1 MKATIS
7 GNRGLTTMRIRTK
20 VSLLTSGIAALSAI
34 ALGLVATLT
43 SIGFL
48 RENAMRYA
56 DLMTERQSTV
66 LISRFESAT
75 ELVRSLGTVIGL
87 YDSIPE
93 ANRYDFID
101 MLMRRA
107 LERNPD
113 ILSTWLV
120 TEPDAIGSAS
130 YIADRTG
137 LTPDGRYAAV
147 FSREGNQIIASTIDD
162 YADPEQNSY
171 YTIPLASSSARV
183 LEPYLDDLGDGNEV
197 LMSSVAMPINLVG
210 QTLGVVGVDISL
222 DSLKSLSGQVGQYE
236 GSYSFVTT
244 TEPTLVVHPKEELIG
259 KDMFEVGNFTP
270 EHEQQLRD
278 AFATFQPAS
287 LIRTSVGT
295 NLKSYQ
301 RFLPAR
307 FTGTPDAWYFGSSVP
322 LRQAVSGAYL
332 VVLYIGFATLVILAL
347 AVLFSNLLGRS
358 IARPVALLAEG
369 AARMA
374 EERDLGAELLSG
386 GRSRDEASA
395 AVSSFG
401 ALVGEF
407 RDFVL
412 ATRERAE
419 ELQDIGEKLA
429 AGAQSSSVAA
439 DEIAASIA
447 SLRNVVSSQAASV
460 EESGASIQQSV
471 RRVEDMSRLVEAQA
485 ANVVESSASIEQMVG
500 NIAQVARTSGLLG
513 DEFDRLMKAAD
524 TGRLRVGEAV
534 NASRE
539 IASQSDVLVEA
550 NAAMAAIS
558 SQTNLLAMNA
568 AIEAAHAGDAGKGFA
583 VVAEEIR
590 RLAESASEQSKAIE
604 SSLGGIKAGIDA
616 TAEGSAEA
624 ERAFETMLNA
634 LSSAHELQETISR
647 AMAEQNEG
655 TKQVLEALSEINRGT
670 SEVRSATAE
679 MREGSIMVASEMKN
693 LVEVTEEVRAG
704 IGAIDEGGK
713 SIAESARVSAELGE
727 RNRELAAKVVEQA
740 NHFKA

>member
-7 GNRGLTTMRIRTK
+7 GNRGPNAMRIRTK

-87 YDSIPE
+87 YDSISE
-93 ANRYDFID
+93 HARYDFID

-120 TEPDAIGSAS
+120 TEPDAIGAAS

-147 FSREGNQIIASTIDD
+147 FSRDGNQVIAATIDD

-183 LEPYLDDLGDGNEV
+183 LEPYMDDLGDGNEL
-197 LMSSVAMPINLVG
+197 LMASVAMPINLVG
-210 QTLGVVGVDISL
+210 NTLGVVGVDISL
-222 DSLKSLSGQVGQYE
+222 DSMKNLAGQVGQYV

-244 TEPTLVVHPKEELIG
+244 TEPTLVVHPKAELVG
-259 KDMFEVGNFTP
+259 KNMFEVGNFTP

-278 AFATFQPAS
+278 AFATYQPTS
-287 LIRTSVGT
+287 MIRTSVGT
-295 NLKSYQ
+295 SLQSYQ

-307 FTGTPDAWYFGSSVP
+307 FTGTPDAWYFGTSVP
-322 LRQAVSGAYL
+322 LRQAVSGAFM
-332 VVLYIGFATLVILAL
+332 VILYIAVATLVILAL

-374 EERDLGAELLSG
+374 EERDLGAEILH
-386 GRSRDEASA
+386 GRTTRDEAGA
-395 AVSSFG
+395 AVSSFA
-401 ALVGEF
+401 ALIGEF
-407 RDFVL
+407 KDFVV

-500 NIAQVARTSGLLG
+500 NIAQVARSSGLLG
-513 DEFDRLMKAAD
+513 EEFERLMKAAD
-524 TGRLRVGEAV
+524 AGRLRVGEAV

-568 AIEAAHAGDAGKGFA
+568 AIEAAHAGEAGKGFA

-604 SSLGGIKAGIDA
+604 SSLGGIKSGIDA

-624 ERAFETMLNA
+624 ERAFETMLGA
-634 LSSAHELQETISR
+634 LASAHELQETISR

-679 MREGSIMVASEMKN
+679 LREGSVMVATEMKH

-713 SIAESARVSAELGE
+713 SIAESARISAELGE

>member
-1 MKATIS
+1 
-7 GNRGLTTMRIRTK
+7 MRIRTK
-20 VSLLTSGIAALSAI
+20 VSLLTSGIAALAAI

-43 SIGFL
+43 SVNFL
-48 RENAMRYA
+48 RDSAMRYA
-56 DLMTERQSTV
+56 DLMTERQSTR

-75 ELVRSLGTVIGL
+75 ELVKSLATTIGL
-87 YDSIPE
+87 YRSIPE
-93 ANRYDFID
+93 SIRYDF
-101 MLMRRA
+101 LTELLTRA
-107 LERNPD
+107 LERNPSV
-113 ILSTWLV
+113 LSTWLV
-120 TEPDAIGSAS
+120 TEPDALGAAS
-130 YIADRTG
+130 YVEDRTG
-137 LTPDGRYAAV
+137 LTADGRYAAV
-147 FSREGNQIIASTIDD
+147 FSREGNTVVGATIDD

-171 YTIPLASSSARV
+171 YVVPLMSSSARV
-183 LEPYLDDLGDGNEV
+183 MEPYMDDLGDGNE
-197 LMSSVAMPINLVG
+197 MMMTSVAMAINLVG
-210 QTLGVVGVDISL
+210 STVGVVGVDLSL
-222 DSLKSLSGQVGQYE
+222 DSLNELSGEVGTYE

-244 TEPTLVVHPKEELIG
+244 TDPILVVHPTKDIVG
-259 KDMFEVGNFTP
+259 KDLFEVGKFSP
-270 EHEQQLRD
+270 EHERILKD
-278 AFATFQPAS
+278 AFAAYQPAS
-287 LIRTSVGT
+287 LIRKSVGT
-295 NLKSYQ
+295 NLESYQ

-307 FTGTPDAWYFGSSVP
+307 FTGTPDAWYFGTSVP
-322 LRQAVSGAYL
+322 LQQAVSGAFL
-332 VVLYIGFATLVILAL
+332 VVAYIGIATLVILAL
-347 AVLFSNLLGRS
+347 AVLFSNILGRS

-374 EERDLGAELLSG
+374 DEHDLGAEMLG
-386 GRSRDEASA
+386 GTKTRDEAGA
-395 AVSSFG
+395 AVSSFS
-401 ALVGEF
+401 ALIAEF

-412 ATRERAE
+412 ATRVRAE
-419 ELQDIGEKLA
+419 ELRDIGEKLA

-447 SLRNVVSSQAASV
+447 NLRNVVSSQAASV

-500 NIAQVARTSGLLG
+500 NIAQVARSASMLG
-513 DEFDRLMKAAD
+513 EEFERLMKAAD

-534 NASRE
+534 NASRD
-539 IASQSDVLVEA
+539 IASQSDVLIEA

-568 AIEAAHAGDAGKGFA
+568 AIEAAHAGEAGKGFA

-604 SSLGGIKAGIDA
+604 SSLGGIKSGIDA

-624 ERAFETMLNA
+624 ERAFENMLTA
-634 LSSAHELQETISR
+634 LGSAHELQETISR

-704 IGAIDEGGK
+704 IGSIDEGGK
-713 SIAESARVSAELGE
+713 SIAESARQSAELGE
-727 RNRELAAKVVEQA
+727 RNRELAAKVAEQA